1 MADGDFE
8 GNKLGIFDGHTLGEA
23 NRDLLGMTDGD
34 FKGSISHQDDVETLS
49 SSCMLDDLSCGKM
62 CHPHICHGFVGV
74 MLALAFVAVE
84 MRRRM
89 PGTCVLAWGI
99 HGGNG
104 VVAVFSGRDG
114 VVKENQFA

>member
-34 FKGSISHQDDVETLS
+34 FKGSISHQDAVETLL

-62 CHPHICHGFVGV
+62 CHLHFCRGFIGV
-74 MLALAFVAVE
+74 VLALAFVAVE
-84 MRRRM
+84 MRQPRDLHFGLGHPRRHRHCRSLLG
-89 PGTCVLAWGI
+89 P
-99 HGGNG
+99 
-104 VVAVFSGRDG
+104 
-114 VVKENQFA
+114 

>member
-34 FKGSISHQDDVETLS
+34 FKGSISHQDAVETLS

-62 CHPHICHGFVGV
+62 HHSEHNCTYRAVTFTTTQQSMTRLLEGAQIAPPARTIRP
-74 MLALAFVAVE
+74 ALAH
-84 MRRRM
+84 
-89 PGTCVLAWGI
+89 GTY
-99 HGGNG
+99 
-104 VVAVFSGRDG
+104 
-114 VVKENQFA
+114 